1 MQHALQKFLFLSVIA
16 TLLLGACAP
25 AVTPTSAPTQLAVAT
40 AAPTEPPATTAATA
54 NAAPANTDVPTVA
67 PTAATAAGTPQNTLV
82 FATNLS
88 DLSTLDPATM
98 YAWSGILTLHNTYQ
112 SLISRSGND
121 LKPELADKWDI
132 KETAKTWDITFTL
145 KDGGKFASGNPITAD
160 DVAYSYQRAITL
172 KKGPSFLFTDVA
184 GLTEKSITATDPKT
198 VVISLPKSYS
208 PQVFLSILTFT
219 IGSVV
224 DSKVVKSHEV
234 GGDLGAA
241 WLNDHS
247 AGSGAYVIDHWTKEV
262 EVLLTANPNYTGK
275 APAIP
280 NVLLK
285 HVLEST
291 NQQFGLEKGEI
302 DIARSL
308 SPEQIISLKGKPG
321 VVAAKGNS
329 LLLVYV
335 GLNLKVKEL
344 SNPKVAEALRIAV
357 DYDGIIS
364 GLLNGNALKVQT
376 LIPNGLLGYNADAP
390 FQKDVAKAK
399 QLLADA
405 GYANGLNLELT
416 VPTGAAPGG
425 AAWSDIAAKLQA
437 DFGEIGVTLTIKQ
450 IPYSE
455 LYTAYRA
462 GTFQLIAVEWGPDYE
477 DPDGNILP
485 FVDASA
491 KSIGSRL
498 GWDDKSIAEKAR
510 AASLIAD
517 PTARAA
523 AYKDITEYVLHN
535 GPYVVLYQPTE
546 LFGLRDNI
554 KGFEWRAAGWVDF
567 SAISK

>member
-1 MQHALQKFLFLSVIA
+1 MKHPALRVLFVLMIA
-16 TLLLGACAP
+16 SLLLAACAP
-25 AVTPTSAPTQLAVAT
+25 AAT
-40 AAPTEPPATTAATA
+40 
-54 NAAPANTDVPTVA
+54 PTVA
-67 PTAATAAGTPQNTLV
+67 PVEPVVTEAPVSSPAPSNTEAPTLAPTEKPAAGTAQNTLV

-112 SLISRSGND
+112 SLIGRAGND
-121 LKPELADKWDI
+121 LKPQLAEKWDI
-132 KETAKTWDITFTL
+132 KETDKSWDITFTL
-145 KDGGKFASGNPITAD
+145 REGGKFASGNSITAD
-160 DVAYSYQRAITL
+160 DVVYSYQRAITL

-184 GLTEKSITATDPKT
+184 GLTVDSIKALDLKT

-224 DSKVVKSHEV
+224 DSQVVKSHDV
-234 GGDLGAA
+234 GGDLGSA
-241 WLNDHS
+241 WLNEHS

-262 EVLLTANPNYTGK
+262 EVLLTANPNYTGT

-308 SPEQIISLKGKPG
+308 SPEQIIALNGKPG

-335 GLNLKVKEL
+335 GLNQKVKEL
-344 SNPKVAEALRIAV
+344 ANPKVGEALRTAV

-376 LIPNGLLGYNADAP
+376 LIPNGLLGYNSEAP
-390 FQKDVAKAK
+390 FQKDVEKAKA
-399 QLLADA
+399 LLKEA
-405 GYANGLNLELT
+405 GYESGLSLELT
-416 VPTGAAPGG
+416 APTGNAPGG

-437 DFGEIGVTLTIKQ
+437 DFAEIGVTLTIKQ

-455 LYTAYRA
+455 LYSAYRA

-485 FVDASA
+485 FVDAA
-491 KSIGSRL
+491 ANSIGARN
-498 GWDDKSIAEKAR
+498 GWDDKAIAEKAR

-517 PTARAA
+517 PAARAA
-523 AYKDITEYVLHN
+523 AYKDITDYVLHN
-535 GPYVVLYQPTE
+535 GPYIVLYQPTE
-546 LFGLRDNI
+546 QFGLRDNI
-554 KGFEWRAAGWVDF
+554 KGFEWKAAGWVDF
-567 SAISK
+567 SVINK